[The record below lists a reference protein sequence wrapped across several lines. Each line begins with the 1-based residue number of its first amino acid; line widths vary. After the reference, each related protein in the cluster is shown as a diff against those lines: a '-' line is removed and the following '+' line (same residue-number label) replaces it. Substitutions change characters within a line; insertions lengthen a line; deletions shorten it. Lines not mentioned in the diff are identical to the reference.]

1 MEALEST
8 ESGNVIATL
17 DTSDNPE
24 TKKRCIELE
33 ARIKNIRIE
42 VTSPM
47 GEKLKIGGI
56 ECANVNLV
64 NEDLLNVAK
73 REILGLK
80 ATISKLSQELI
91 TLKRMLATQHEE
103 TKVLK
108 VQVKFQFC
116 FLCSIYSSNWFQW
129 LL

>member
-116 FLCSIYSSNWFQW
+116 FLCSIYSSN
-129 LL
+129 